1 MSNQTTPFPDEAFWT
16 DAYRIALTQGE
27 NFIDAAATAD
37 KAVKSLRER
46 RQPIPPE
53 HREWLLKQAK
63 ENYKS
68 RCDVAAE
75 SRPGGGPFGGF
86 NPWESVKLTM
96 EALRDYDR
104 EIARIDLLPSAPAL
118 TPDKPSVIS
127 LHPVN
132 TVITALKRMQG
143 NDPCKIR
150 SNCTVEDI
158 VTSKTTPIS

>member
-1 MSNQTTPFPDEAFWT
+1 MSNQPTPFPDESFWT

-37 KAVKSLRER
+37 KAVKALRER

-104 EIARIDLLPSAPAL
+104 EIGRIDLLPSAPAL
-118 TPDKPSVIS
+118 TPDKPSVFNVY
-127 LHPVN
+127 PVD
-132 TVITALKRMQG
+132 TVIAALNRMQEDG
-143 NDPCKIR
+143 PCKVR
-150 SNCTVEDI
+150 GVCTIESI
-158 VTSKTTPIS
+158 INAKTTPKP